1 MIQHLYVLVQI
12 HVALL
17 LISRRKY
24 FNFIAY
30 VDILTYDMYMYVIM
44 TRGTLQMYNSEGQ
57 D

>member
-30 VDILTYDMYMYVIM
+30 VDILTYDMVRHND
-44 TRGTLQMYNSEGQ
+44 TRYIT
-57 D
+57 DV